1 MIKILLSVETIL
13 VFPFFLLSWLLCG
26 IAFAVYAGFLV
37 AKADGAEKEKV
48 LAEMFGTKKKKADK
62 SEAAS

>member
-1 MIKILLSVETIL
+1 M
-13 VFPFFLLSWLLCG
+13 FPFFLLSWLLCG